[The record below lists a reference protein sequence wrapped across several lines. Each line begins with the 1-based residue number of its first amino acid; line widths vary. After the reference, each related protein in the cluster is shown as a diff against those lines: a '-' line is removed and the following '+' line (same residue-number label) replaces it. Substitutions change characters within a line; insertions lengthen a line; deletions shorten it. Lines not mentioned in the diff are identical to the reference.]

1 LASLSP
7 VGRESIRHPHP
18 EILHI
23 LDSRLL
29 LDDAAAIAARYGGG
43 LLIAES
49 LAAGLVHGRA
59 LWFGFER
66 NVGRLVG
73 EAATDLGIEIRV
85 VT

>member
-7 VGRESIRHPHP
+7 AGRESIRHPHP

-29 LDDAAAIAARYGGG
+29 LDDAA
-43 LLIAES
+43 
-49 LAAGLVHGRA
+49 
-59 LWFGFER
+59 
-66 NVGRLVG
+66 RLVG
-73 EAATDLGIEIRV
+73 EVAADLGIEIRV